1 MMKKTYTK
9 PQIVFESFQLTANI
23 AGDCNTKPN
32 IANEATCGYIDDNG
46 WIIFQNSAVCNMPAS
61 AVCIDVQVGPDGKH
75 NGLCYHVPTGDM
87 SVFTS

>member
-1 MMKKTYTK
+1 MMKKTYAK

-46 WIIFQNSAVCNMPAS
+46 WIIFQNSAVC
-61 AVCIDVQVGPDGKH
+61 IHVQVGPDGEY
-75 NGLCYHVPTGDM
+75 NGLCYRVPTGDM

>member
-1 MMKKTYTK
+1 MKKTYAK

-23 AGDCNTKPN
+23 AGGCNTGPN
-32 IANEATCGYIDDNG
+32 SADEATCGYNDNG
-46 WIIFQNSAVCNMPAS
+46 WIVFQNSAVCNFPA
-61 AVCIDVQVGPDGKH
+61 GPDGKH

>member
-1 MMKKTYTK
+1 MMKKTYAK

-23 AGDCNTKPN
+23 AGDCNIRPN
-32 IANEATCGYIDDNG
+32 ITNEATCGYNDNG
-46 WIIFQNSAVCNMPAS
+46 WIVFQNSAVC
-61 AVCIDVQVGPDGKH
+61 IHVQVGPDGEY

>member
-1 MMKKTYTK
+1 MMKKTYAK

-23 AGDCNTKPN
+23 AGDCNTRPN
-32 IANEATCGYIDDNG
+32 SASEATCGYIDDNG
-46 WIIFQNSAVCNMPAS
+46 WIVFQNST
-61 AVCIDVQVGPDGKH
+61 VCIHVQVGPDGKH

>member
-1 MMKKTYTK
+1 MMKKTYAK

-23 AGDCNTKPN
+23 AGDCNTRPN
-32 IANEATCGYIDDNG
+32 SADEATCGYYDNG
-46 WIIFQNSAVCNMPAS
+46 WIVFQNSAVCNFPA
-61 AVCIDVQVGPDGKH
+61 GPDGKH

>member
-1 MMKKTYTK
+1 MMKKTYAK

-32 IANEATCGYIDDNG
+32 IANEATCGYNDNG
-46 WIIFQNSAVCNMPAS
+46 WIVFQNGAVCNFPA
-61 AVCIDVQVGPDGKH
+61 GPDGKH
-75 NGLCYHVPTGDM
+75 NGLCYHVPTGDI

>member
-1 MMKKTYTK
+1 MMKKTYAK

-46 WIIFQNSAVCNMPAS
+46 WIIFQNSAVC
-61 AVCIDVQVGPDGKH
+61 IDVQVDPDDNY

>member
-1 MMKKTYTK
+1 MMKKTYAK

-46 WIIFQNSAVCNMPAS
+46 WIVFQNST
-61 AVCIDVQVGPDGKH
+61 VCIHVQVGPDGKH

>member
-1 MMKKTYTK
+1 MMKKTYAK

-32 IANEATCGYIDDNG
+32 STNEATCGYNDNG
-46 WIIFQNSAVCNMPAS
+46 WIVFQNSAVCN
-61 AVCIDVQVGPDGKH
+61 VQVGPDGKH